1 MTNDTDRLIAVL
13 EGMNPLREPAL
24 MAAIDALH
32 LPRGSRGL
40 DIGCGIGD
48 QAILLAAAIGPSGHL
63 TGLDISRPMLDYAYR
78 RASKSPQAGGIGFQ
92 QGDMRRLPYAQ
103 GAYDWAWSVDCVG
116 YPAGDLL
123 PILNGVSRVVR
134 PGGVMALLGWTSQ
147 QLLPGYGMLEARLN
161 ANCSPYYPF
170 LEDQA
175 PPTHF
180 QRAMHWFRQAGFTGI
195 TCTTLVG
202 QVQAPVRPEI
212 RHALTLLFG
221 MLWGGSIAQAPKPDR
236 EEYLRLCS
244 PSSHDF
250 IVDVPEYFGFFT
262 YTMFTGRVS
271 TVPWPDRHRARDLG
285 APPIQVASSGTN
297 DSTG

>member
-1 MTNDTDRLIAVL
+1 MSLADVNSLSSKNGMTNDTDRLIAVL

-48 QAILLAAAIGPSGHL
+48 QAILLAAAIGPTGHV
-63 TGLDISRPMLDYAYR
+63 TGLDISQPLLDYAYR
-78 RASKSPQAGGIGFQ
+78 RASQSPQAGGIAFQ

-147 QLLPGYGMLEARLN
+147 QLLPGYETLEARLN
-161 ANCSPYYPF
+161 ANCSAYSPF

-195 TCTTLVG
+195 TCTNSC
-202 QVQAPVRPEI
+202 RPGAGTRSPRDQTRLDTPL
-212 RHALTLLFG
+212 RHAL
-221 MLWGGSIAQAPKPDR
+221 
-236 EEYLRLCS
+236 
-244 PSSHDF
+244 
-250 IVDVPEYFGFFT
+250 
-262 YTMFTGRVS
+262 GRV
-271 TVPWPDRHRARDLG
+271 HCAG
-285 APPIQVASSGTN
+285 AKK
-297 DSTG
+297 